1 MKDPAAP
8 HHSQARG
15 GPLQDGLLLP
25 ARGLLFDNDGVLV
38 DSDAAV
44 AVSWTRWAHEFDLDP
59 GRVIAT
65 VHGRRSADTVATLL
79 SPSRHAAATR
89 MIDDYELEDS
99 GTVTALPGAAELLP
113 SLPADAWAVV
123 TSGSRAL
130 ASARLRAAGL
140 PLPQVLVTAEDV
152 ERGKPDPQGYL
163 AAAAALGLAIE
174 DTIVLEDSTAGIGAG
189 LASGA
194 SVLGISS
201 RALSTPAP
209 VVVRDL
215 AGVRWTG
222 EGLLL
227 PGASVLRA
235 P

>member
-1 MKDPAAP
+1 VKAHDVVLRA
-8 HHSQARG
+8 Q
-15 GPLQDGLLLP
+15 
-25 ARGLLFDNDGVLV
+25 GLLFDNDGVLV

-99 GTVTALPGAAELLP
+99 AVVTALPGAPELLP
-113 SLPADAWAVV
+113 TLPDDVWAVV

-140 PLPQVLVTAEDV
+140 PLPRVFVTAEDV

-163 AAAAALGLAIE
+163 AAAASLGFAIE

-194 SVLGISS
+194 TVLGISS
-201 RALSTPAP
+201 RALSTAAP

-222 EGLLL
+222 DGLLL
-227 PGASVLRA
+227 PGASLLRA

>member
-1 MKDPAAP
+1 MKAHDVVLRA
-8 HHSQARG
+8 Q
-15 GPLQDGLLLP
+15 
-25 ARGLLFDNDGVLV
+25 GLLFDNDGVLV

-99 GTVTALPGAAELLP
+99 AVVTALPGAPELLP
-113 SLPADAWAVV
+113 TLPDDVWAVV

-140 PLPQVLVTAEDV
+140 PLPRVFVTAEDV

-163 AAAAALGLAIE
+163 AAAASLGFAIE

-194 SVLGISS
+194 TVLGISS
-201 RALSTPAP
+201 RALSTAAP

-222 EGLLL
+222 DGLLL
-227 PGASVLRA
+227 PGASLLRA